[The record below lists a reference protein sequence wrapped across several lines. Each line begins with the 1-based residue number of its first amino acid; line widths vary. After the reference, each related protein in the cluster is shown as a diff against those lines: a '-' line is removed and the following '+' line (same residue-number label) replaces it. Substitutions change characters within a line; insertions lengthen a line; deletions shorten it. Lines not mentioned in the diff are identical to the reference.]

1 MALDSEHLRSLF
13 GILSRWSRSSS
24 ELKIT
29 DTHRLG
35 LSVLCDSP
43 ASGFRNQQEKIP
55 QGETEP
61 RPDTVTNGEA
71 ENRQHHSSWKVCH
84 HLSQHLGRNPGGG
97 GHTCTHILCVTR
109 GPHTL
114 ELGTGRVF
122 ILLVTEL

>member
-61 RPDTVTNGEA
+61 R
-71 ENRQHHSSWKVCH
+71 QHHSSWKVCH

-97 GHTCTHILCVTR
+97 GGTR
-109 GPHTL
+109 APTSFVSLEAPTL
-114 ELGTGRVF
+114 WSWEQGVCLF
-122 ILLVTEL
+122 CS

>member
-97 GHTCTHILCVTR
+97 GTR
-109 GPHTL
+109 APTSFVSLEAPTL
-114 ELGTGRVF
+114 WSWEQGVCLF
-122 ILLVTEL
+122 CS